1 MKSSGDMS
9 RDKRLKK
16 HIFLHIFH
24 KSKKHPS
31 KPCRP
36 NFYKISRTLLVGKQT
51 ESTLPDS
58 ISGCLSADERL
69 NAQIYGQLKREHV
82 CVGICLPLCI

>member
-1 MKSSGDMS
+1 MS
-9 RDKRLKK
+9 QKD
-16 HIFLHIFH
+16 
-24 KSKKHPS
+24 KKHPP

-36 NFYKISRTLLVGKQT
+36 NFLKMSRALRISKQT

-69 NAQIYGQLKREHV
+69 NAQIYGQLKRGHV